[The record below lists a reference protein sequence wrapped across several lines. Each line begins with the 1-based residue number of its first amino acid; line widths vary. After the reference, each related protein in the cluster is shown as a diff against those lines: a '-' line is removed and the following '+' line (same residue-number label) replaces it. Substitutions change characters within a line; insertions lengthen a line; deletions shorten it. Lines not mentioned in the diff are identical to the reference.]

1 MGAAENL
8 EVQIVDF
15 SAIRTRIKKEL
26 GISPLDK
33 FRVAGQETW
42 VCICFVDHF
51 FERFGPEKKYLIE
64 SLIDK
69 HLSYFLACPKSS
81 FESFRY
87 IAKQYLKGRCFN

>member
-33 FRVAGQETW
+33 YRVADQETW

-51 FERFGPEKKYLIE
+51 LERFGPEKKDWIE
-64 SLIDK
+64 NLIDK
-69 HLSYFLACPKSS
+69 HLNYFLACPKSE
-81 FESFRY
+81 FAKFNY
-87 IAKQYLKGRCFN
+87 IAKQYLKGKCYR